1 MFEKTNIQEVSKS
14 AVEIIEIMKHA
25 PLEARLKYPYKYRKY
40 FKNVSSKDYVWKY
53 DTNKKLN
60 EQNMSNLTKNI
71 LVYMYKNVFNNNK
84 NRRK

>member
-1 MFEKTNIQEVSKS
+1 MFENINIQEISKS

-25 PLEARLKYPYKYRKY
+25 PIEVRLKYPYKYRIY
-40 FKNVSSKDYVWKY
+40 FENVASKDYVWKY

-71 LVYMYKNVFNNNK
+71 LIYRYKKIFYISK
-84 NRRK
+84 K

>member
-1 MFEKTNIQEVSKS
+1 MFENISIQEISKS

-25 PLEARLKYPYKYRKY
+25 PIEARLKYPYKYRIY
-40 FKNVSSKDYVWKY
+40 FEKVASKDYVWKY

-71 LVYMYKNVFNNNK
+71 LIYMYKNIFYISK
-84 NRRK
+84 K

>member
-1 MFEKTNIQEVSKS
+1 MFENANIQEISKS

-25 PLEARLKYPYKYRKY
+25 PIEVRLKYPYEYRNY
-40 FKNVSSKDYVWKY
+40 FKSVASKKYVWKY

-71 LVYMYKNVFNNNK
+71 LIYMYKNIFNK
-84 NRRK
+84 KWK

>member
-1 MFEKTNIQEVSKS
+1 MFEKINIQEISKS

-25 PLEARLKYPYKYRKY
+25 PIEVRLKYPYKYRIY
-40 FKNVSSKDYVWKY
+40 FENVASKDYVWKY

-71 LVYMYKNVFNNNK
+71 LIYMYKKIFYISK
-84 NRRK
+84 K

>member
-1 MFEKTNIQEVSKS
+1 MFENINIQEISKS

-25 PLEARLKYPYKYRKY
+25 PIEVRLKYPYKYRIY
-40 FKNVSSKDYVWKY
+40 FENVASKQYVWQY
-53 DTNKKLN
+53 DTNKELN

-71 LVYMYKNVFNNNK
+71 LVYMYKNIFNNK

>member
-1 MFEKTNIQEVSKS
+1 MFEKINIQEISKS

-25 PLEARLKYPYKYRKY
+25 PIEVRLKYPYKYRIY
-40 FKNVSSKDYVWKY
+40 FENVASKQYVWQY
-53 DTNKKLN
+53 DTNKELN

-71 LVYMYKNVFNNNK
+71 LVYMYKNIFNNK